1 MLLRQYRILLKR
13 TSKKFINLL
22 LLLIIP
28 FTAFYIKNLPVEEKK
43 HGIHLWILYGRIKP
57 LPGTGGAGALRT
69 SGLLYFR
76 EMQFYGGI
84 KGSGCIRA
92 V

>member
-28 FTAFYIKNLPVEEKK
+28 FTAFYIKNLPVEEK
-43 HGIHLWILYGRIKP
+43 RIKP

>member
-28 FTAFYIKNLPVEEKK
+28 FTAFYVKNLPV
-43 HGIHLWILYGRIKP
+43 
-57 LPGTGGAGALRT
+57 
-69 SGLLYFR
+69 
-76 EMQFYGGI
+76 
-84 KGSGCIRA
+84 
-92 V
+92 

>member
-28 FTAFYIKNLPVEEKK
+28 FTAFYIKNLPVDEKSTVFICGYYMEESNSY
-43 HGIHLWILYGRIKP
+43 LAQVEQEL
-57 LPGTGGAGALRT
+57 
-69 SGLLYFR
+69 SGHQDCFTF
-76 EMQFYGGI
+76 EKCSSMEE
-84 KGSGCIRA
+84 
-92 V
+92 

>member
-13 TSKKFINLL
+13 TSKKIHQSSSATDHSVHGILYKKS
-22 LLLIIP
+22 
-28 FTAFYIKNLPVEEKK
+28 AGGRKK
-43 HGIHLWILYGRIKP
+43 HGIHLWILYGRIKQ

-69 SGLLYFR
+69 SRLLYFR

-92 V
+92 I